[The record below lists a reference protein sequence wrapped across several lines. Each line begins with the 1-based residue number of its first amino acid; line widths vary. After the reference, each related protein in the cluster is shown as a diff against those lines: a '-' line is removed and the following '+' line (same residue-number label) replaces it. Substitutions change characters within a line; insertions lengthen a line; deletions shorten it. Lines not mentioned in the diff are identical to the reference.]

1 MMSRRINEILEKTE
15 VEIKKSKKLS
25 EEEYCQVKQE
35 IKEALKI
42 AKEIEM
48 ENESFKKEN
57 KELAFKISML
67 KEEKNLLIGEL
78 NQKKMKLKS
87 IMLSI
92 YEENNPSIASNPNSS
107 RPRSKKSTQEYSPI
121 PK

>member
-1 MMSRRINEILEKTE
+1 
-15 VEIKKSKKLS
+15 
-25 EEEYCQVKQE
+25 
-35 IKEALKI
+35 
-42 AKEIEM
+42 
-48 ENESFKKEN
+48 
-57 KELAFKISML
+57 ML

-92 YEENNPSIASNPNSS
+92 YEENNPSIASHSNSS
-107 RPRSKKSTQEYSPI
+107 RARSKKSTQEYSPI